1 MILYRIVKTLA
12 RTKDLSGTG
21 SYRYGGR
28 WNSKG
33 TYMVY
38 TSESSSLALLEN
50 LVHFDQ
56 EDFPPKLFLIELSIE
71 DKAPIYILPDS
82 DYPRNWTQSELE
94 LCKRIGDKLMKDE
107 KYLALKVRSAVNSFE
122 YNYLL
127 NPLFPRFH
135 DLVHINEVSEVKI
148 DGRLI
153 KK

>member
-1 MILYRIVKTLA
+1 MILYRIVKTRA
-12 RTKDLSGTG
+12 RAKDLSGTG

-56 EDFPPKLFLIELSIE
+56 EDFPPKLFLIELSLD
-71 DKAPIYILPDS
+71 DKSPIYILPDS
-82 DYPRNWTQSELE
+82 DYPRNWTQPGIMR
-94 LCKRIGDKLMKDE
+94 CKLIGDKLMK
-107 KYLALKVRSAVNSFE
+107 KGNYLALKVRSAVNSFE
-122 YNYLL
+122 YNFLL

-135 DLVHINEVSEVKI
+135 DLVHINEISEINI

>member
-1 MILYRIVKTLA
+1 MILYRIVKTRG

-28 WNSKG
+28 WNNKG

-50 LVHFDQ
+50 LVHFEQ
-56 EDFPPKLFLIELSIE
+56 QDFPPKLFLIELSVG
-71 DKAPIYILPDS
+71 DKAPIYTLPDK
-82 DYPRNWTQSELE
+82 DYPKNWTQPELE
-94 LCKRIGDKLMKDE
+94 LCKFIGDKIMKDG
-107 KYLALKVRSAVNSFE
+107 KFLAMKVRSAVNSFE

-135 DLVHINEVSEVKI
+135 DLVHVNTIKEINV

-153 KK
+153 KR